1 MRITKSQLKR
11 IIKEEIKIVLS
22 EGETEVETVNKSVAA
37 GDWIIR
43 AMTRAGEQYVIK
55 QAKFPKLYD
64 PNPTADPAPKGFQVY
79 NVIPDPRTAI
89 VITPELAAKLKG
101 IYPEGKASQ
110 ADFHEKMLEIP
121 TIEVNKQSQVFAK
134 EAKGGET
141 IETKVEKAVGDI
153 ILQFEAPWGGTMPI
167 KLDDVL
173 IINNEEVY
181 RIAKAEFDQTYR
193 PV

>member
-1 MRITKSQLKR
+1 MRITKSQLKK
-11 IIKEEIKIVLS
+11 IIKEEIKIVLT

-43 AMTRAGEQYVIK
+43 AMTRAGEQYVVK
-55 QAKFPKLYD
+55 QAKFPKLYA
-64 PNPTADPAPKGFQVY
+64 PDPALEGFQVY

-110 ADFHEKMLEIP
+110 ADFHEKMLEVP

-141 IETKVEKAVGDI
+141 IETKVEKAGGDI

-193 PV
+193 SV